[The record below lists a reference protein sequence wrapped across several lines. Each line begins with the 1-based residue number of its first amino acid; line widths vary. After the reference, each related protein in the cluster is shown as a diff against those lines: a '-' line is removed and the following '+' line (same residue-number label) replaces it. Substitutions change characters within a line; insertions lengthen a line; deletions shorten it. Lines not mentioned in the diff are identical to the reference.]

1 MFAALKIYSQEMI
14 LASPDGKWDG
24 NVPANFKTKCQKN
37 LGRWVH
43 RQRSAYSKN
52 KLKKEY
58 IERLDSL
65 GLKWAVTVDSNRKDD
80 GTSLKVQPIPT
91 EKKSS
96 TFTPFAVNSSM
107 IHPNLSH
114 QLLSLPKIT
123 IPMTNNPALSV
134 AIAQAAQAAQAAVT
148 ARSLS
153 AVAMKPIVAPIQ
165 PSQKNATLIESKVKV
180 KVESSVSK
188 SQMKPVATVS
198 KPDNNIKNASKAR
211 EERSATLTELD
222 IEGIF
227 SSSKS
232 GDQSSSIIESVLLK
246 KSD

>member
-1 MFAALKIYSQEMI
+1 MI

-134 AIAQAAQAAQAAVT
+134 AIAQAAQAAQAAAVT

-153 AVAMKPIVAPIQ
+153 TVAMKPIVAPIQ
-165 PSQKNATLIESKVKV
+165 PSQKNATLTESKV